1 MSFNGKAYLA
11 YEEARL
17 EPDSFI
23 QSGNYKQHTTSMAEK
38 NKWYNSLTEADRE
51 RLRHEFELQYKNYDD
66 DL

>member
-23 QSGNYKQHTTSMAEK
+23 QSGNYKQHTTSLAA
-38 NKWYNSLTEADRE
+38 NWAWIDSLTPAERE
-51 RLRHEFELQYKNYDD
+51 QLRLDIEQQYKKYDD
-66 DL
+66 E